1 MFAVQSEGT
10 TEEPTIIMSD
20 DDEDEEI
27 SFSSAFKIPTGL
39 KVLTTDNFTC
49 LMCQLGD
56 RRREWQKNR
65 IKPLHFV
72 PFSYVWR
79 SVYDIQQFHC

>member
-1 MFAVQSEGT
+1 MLCKARGERGT
-10 TEEPTIIMSD
+10 DDHYD
-20 DDEDEEI
+20 DDDDDDDEEI

-56 RRREWQKNR
+56 RRREWHK
-65 IKPLHFV
+65 KHHFGPSFICV
-72 PFSYVWR
+72 TMAWR
-79 SVYDIQQFHC
+79 CVYNIQNFHC

>member
-1 MFAVQSEGT
+1 MFAVQSERRT
-10 TEEPTIIMSD
+10 DNHYD
-20 DDEDEEI
+20 DDDDDDDEEI

-56 RRREWQKNR
+56 RRREWHK
-65 IKPLHFV
+65 KT
-72 PFSYVWR
+72 PFR
-79 SVYDIQQFHC
+79 SQFHMCDDGVALRV